1 MTRAR
6 TALLLV
12 VLAGVLAGAP
22 CLDPVASASGGDR
35 GATLGAGTQPGPAA
49 LPAAQAGMAGEPD
62 RIYKIDTTGAPA
74 RGPRGAAV
82 TIVEFSDYQ

>member
-1 MTRAR
+1 MTRAQ
-6 TALLLV
+6 TAFLLV

-22 CLDPVASASGGDR
+22 GLDPVDSAGGGDHR
-35 GATLGAGTQPGPAA
+35 ASLGPGTQPGPAA
-49 LPAAQAGMAGEPD
+49 LPAAQTGMAGEPD
-62 RIYKIDTTGAPA
+62 RVYKIDTDGAPA